1 MIVKFPPDPKTAMDF
16 ALRYAGIGWYVF
28 PAWQIGADGKCACG
42 DVACKG
48 PGKHPI
54 TYLVPKGQLQATTD
68 LEKIKQWWSR
78 YPDANIAV
86 VMAQSGLCAID
97 IDPRN
102 GGLLTMETIE
112 SRHGPLVSDVI
123 AFTGGGGE
131 HRIFQLP
138 VGYQLPGKLGDGVDV
153 KVNGYVIVEPSNHIS
168 GKRYSWEASSDPLNG
183 AVPSPLPDW
192 IRDLASP
199 AAQPQALS
207 SGSRYVT
214 DAQALE
220 LREALGYLLS
230 DDYHAWI
237 NVGQALHALGQQGFG
252 LWDEWSKKSDSY
264 DPVEMGRKWRSFK
277 PGAFN
282 YESIFKLAQD
292 AGWVNP
298 LSKAATAREAELQAL
313 TAEGEKVKRYIVK
326 GGEKKELSPFPVPML
341 DEVCSFICQTQGIR
355 HCTSV
360 QMAAIAVASAAAS
373 RNYSSSFGDGA
384 HIYQIITAQT
394 IGELRPLHNAVA
406 QIISNAG
413 LRKILREQRFS
424 SPASLFKTL
433 MRSPATLYLSSDWGA
448 LAAFARRQPSGIV
461 EQVLHLLANIFG
473 QADILL
479 DNPEELGIKAAS
491 GVTNDMPVIRCPSLS
506 MLAFAS
512 HGMLT
517 NSFSSS
523 EIGRGAVEQLI
534 FHAGEIEPA
543 GDPEPA
549 EAPEWLVEHIQKVR
563 RVPAAGAELD
573 LASIFKGNAEQIPNL
588 VNVRFD
594 AQPVAHYPAFDALA
608 AGNRQA
614 RPLILAARAN
624 LRRMAVAMAAWG
636 NPAAPVVSR
645 EILDWCALFV
655 GDRLAESLDA
665 LRLLGG
671 SDDGKTTMY
680 QAVLESITGA
690 GSDGISAWELT
701 RVNYKFRS
709 LPKLKREEVIS
720 LLIEDAQVVETKGKQ
735 GNGKRL
741 FAAQHIEVAK

>member
-1 MIVKFPPDPKTAMDF
+1 MVREAVTPLEF
-16 ALRYAGIGWYVF
+16 ALRYASLGWHVF
-28 PAWQIGADGKCACG
+28 PAWNVAADGRCACK
-42 DVACKG
+42 DLACKN

-54 TYLVPKGQLQATTD
+54 SYIVPKGQLQATTD
-68 LEKIKQWWSR
+68 EEKIKIWWSR
-78 YPDANIAV
+78 SPDANIAV

-102 GGLLTMETIE
+102 GGLLTMENIE
-112 SRHGPLVSDVI
+112 ARNGPLMSDVL

-131 HRIFQLP
+131 HRVFQLP

-153 KVNGYVIVEPSNHIS
+153 KVNGYIIVEPSNHVS
-168 GKRYSWEASSDPLNG
+168 GHCYSWEASSDPLHG

-199 AAQPQALS
+199 AAKQDPA
-207 SGSRYVT
+207 SGGGRYVT

-237 NVGQALHALGQQGFG
+237 NVGQALHSIGQQGFG

-298 LSKAATAREAELQAL
+298 LSKATTARESELLAL
-313 TAEGEKVKRYIVK
+313 VAEGEKDRRYSVKE
-326 GGEKKELSPFPVPML
+326 GEKKELSPFPVPML
-341 DEVCSFICQTQGIR
+341 DEVCSFICATQGIK

-360 QMAAIAVASAAAS
+360 QMAAIALASAAAS
-373 RNYSSSFGDGA
+373 RNYSSSFGDGS
-384 HIYQIITAQT
+384 HVYQLITAQT

-406 QIISNAG
+406 QIVSNAG

-461 EQVLHLLANIFG
+461 EQVLHLLANVFG

-479 DNPEELGIKAAS
+479 DNPEELGIKAAA

-512 HGMLT
+512 HGMLA
-517 NSFSSS
+517 NSFSAS

-534 FHAGEIEPA
+534 FHAGEIEPD
-543 GDPEPA
+543 GDPAPT
-549 EAPEWLVEHIQKVR
+549 EAPAWLVSHIQKVR
-563 RVPAAGAELD
+563 RVPEIGTELD
-573 LASIFKGNAEQIPNL
+573 LASIFNGNAELIPTL

-594 AQPVAHYPAFDALA
+594 AQPVEHYPAFDVLA

-624 LRRMAVAMAAWG
+624 LRRMAVALAAWG
-636 NPAAPVVSR
+636 NPAEPFVSR
-645 EILDWCALFV
+645 EILDWCARFV
-655 GDRLAESLDA
+655 GERLAESLDA

-671 SDDGKTTMY
+671 SEDGKTTLY

-690 GSDGISAWELT
+690 GCDGVTNSELV
-701 RVNYKFRS
+701 RVNYKFRG
-709 LPKLKREEVIS
+709 LPKLKREEVIGQ
-720 LLIEDAQVVETKGKQ
+720 LIEDGQVVETKGRQ

-741 FAAQHIEVAK
+741 FAAQHVQEAAQ